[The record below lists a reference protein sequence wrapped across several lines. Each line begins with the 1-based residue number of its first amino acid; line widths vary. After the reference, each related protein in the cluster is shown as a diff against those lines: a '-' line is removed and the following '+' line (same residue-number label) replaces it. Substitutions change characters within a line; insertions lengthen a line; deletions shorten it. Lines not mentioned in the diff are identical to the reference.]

1 MSGLIPSKKPGNL
14 LRNLARAASE
24 ISRSLA
30 VQTPTLQSAGFTSC
44 FLRPSSIAYAM
55 SGSRVDQV
63 QSAKL
68 GAEGPMGVW
77 LAKASRR

>member
-1 MSGLIPSKKPGNL
+1 VSGLMPFKKPGNL

-24 ISRSLA
+24 MSRPLV

-44 FLRPSSIAYAM
+44 FLRPSSIACAM
-55 SGSRVDQV
+55 SGSRMDQV
-63 QSAKL
+63 QGAKL
-68 GAEGPMGVW
+68 GTEGPMGVW